1 MASLQILTS
10 ASTAMRFPLACVP
23 KHWIQGETAFPFC
36 ECKKGETR
44 RRIIAHN
51 LHKEVQ
57 DLLTKGDTRSPHKRN
72 V

>member
-1 MASLQILTS
+1 MS
-10 ASTAMRFPLACVP
+10 V
-23 KHWIQGETAFPFC
+23 KKVKQGEGTLLTKEA
-36 ECKKGETR
+36 R
-44 RRIIAHN
+44 S